1 MSESILNGSL
11 ISNSLIAY
19 MKVLMI
25 GPFPPVVNGVTVS
38 NEFLYKSLLS
48 QGSQVSKINTET
60 GKIASMQ
67 GDKISLLKIVTFLSI
82 YKNIFKIAGK
92 DVVYMTIGQTFWG
105 IAKYSPFILCC
116 WLTGIPYVFHIHG
129 GYLSKCFVNMSRR
142 KQRIIHILITKSRC
156 IIALSESLAADIK
169 KEFTDARVEV
179 VENFYDQALI
189 EPPLQRTIHEMPHFI
204 FLSNLMLGKG
214 ILEFLD
220 ALIILQD
227 VHKLNF
233 KVALA
238 GSIERG
244 MNEHI
249 ETKVERL
256 GNKVHF
262 FGLADFTKKKELLYW
277 SDIFVLPT
285 WYIMEGQPISII
297 EAYVTGNIVVSTHQG
312 GIREISNYDT
322 FFKTSIR
329 NPEQLAETLVD
340 TLHKLPYLAEH
351 IETTKKAAQQRFNS
365 THFVEKINKVLSG
378 S

>member
-1 MSESILNGSL
+1 MSQNILTGSG

-38 NEFLYKSLLS
+38 NEFLYKSLLN

-67 GDKISLLKIVTFLSI
+67 GDKIILIKIFTFLSI
-82 YKNIFKIAGK
+82 YKNIFKIVGK

-105 IAKYSPFILCC
+105 IVKYSPFILCC
-116 WLTGIPYVFHIHG
+116 WLSGIPYVFHIHG
-129 GYLSKCFVNMSRR
+129 GYLSTCFVNMSRR
-142 KQRIIHILITKSRC
+142 KQRIIHVLITKSRC
-156 IIALSESLAADIK
+156 IIALSESLASDIK
-169 KEFTDARVEV
+169 KEFIDARVEV

-189 EPPLQRTIHEMPHFI
+189 QPPFERVNHEMPHFL

-227 VHKLNF
+227 VYELNF

-238 GSIERG
+238 GSIEKG
-244 MNEHI
+244 MKEHI

-297 EAYVTGNIVVSTHQG
+297 EAYVTGNIVVSTYQG
-312 GIREISNYDT
+312 GIQEISNYDT
-322 FFKTSIR
+322 FIKTAIQ
-329 NPEQLAETLVD
+329 NPEQLAKTLLE
-340 TLHKLPYLAEH
+340 TLHKRPFLEEH
-351 IETTKKAAQQRFNS
+351 IERTKEAAQLRFNS
-365 THFVEKINKVLSG
+365 IHFVEKINKVLSG
-378 S
+378 I